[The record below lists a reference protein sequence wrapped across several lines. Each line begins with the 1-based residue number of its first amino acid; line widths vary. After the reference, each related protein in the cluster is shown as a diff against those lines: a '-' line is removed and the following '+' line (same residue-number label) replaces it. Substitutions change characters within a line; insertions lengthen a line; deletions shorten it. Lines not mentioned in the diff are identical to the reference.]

1 MTITFSVS
9 MAINMEL
16 LDNIDMISSNFLL
29 VKTSSFEIFACSFV
43 VHEIDKEGQR
53 RAFIAS

>member
-1 MTITFSVS
+1 

-29 VKTSSFEIFACSFV
+29 VKTSSLEIFACSFV